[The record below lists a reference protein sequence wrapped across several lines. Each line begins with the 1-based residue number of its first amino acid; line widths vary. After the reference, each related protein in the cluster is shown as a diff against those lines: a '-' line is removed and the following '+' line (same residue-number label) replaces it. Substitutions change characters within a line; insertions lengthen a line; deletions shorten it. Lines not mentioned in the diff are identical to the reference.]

1 MKRVVIVRHAKSV
14 PYGYDDD
21 FNRGLKDRGHNDA
34 GIISDK
40 LKEEDIKITNKIKLK
55 FNFPQF
61 ISYSIELN
69 VLEMSIGIYVTACYF
84 FLQMGMSS
92 VTMPIMRE
100 TSCIR
105 LCHLIQGLAV
115 K

>member
-1 MKRVVIVRHAKSV
+1 
-14 PYGYDDD
+14 
-21 FNRGLKDRGHNDA
+21 
-34 GIISDK
+34 
-40 LKEEDIKITNKIKLK
+40 
-55 FNFPQF
+55 
-61 ISYSIELN
+61 
-69 VLEMSIGIYVTACYF
+69 MSIGIYVTACYF